1 MSVLLTP
8 DSLLPWKLFHHF
20 TNTAFLPEVQNSQAR
35 LHLGIKLEGLSYC
48 PMESIPLASLTLS
61 SDLMMKDSVTLR

>member
-20 TNTAFLPEVQNSQAR
+20 TNTASLPEVQNGLAR
-35 LHLGIKLEGLSYC
+35 LHLGIRLEGYRSAPRRAHLSH
-48 PMESIPLASLTLS
+48 LSLCLLTS
-61 SDLMMKDSVTLR
+61 R

>member
-48 PMESIPLASLTLS
+48 PWRAYLLHL
-61 SDLMMKDSVTLR
+61 